1 MEAGNSLPDIGRGYR
16 ELRPLL
22 FGALGKLARQGFVT
36 PPADGLDLIHDFFA
50 DEWPK
55 IERTYDPAKGN
66 YHAYAYKAFVQF
78 VRPRIV
84 RMQRFQN
91 YNLRPDQAETVLAE
105 AESTNLD
112 LTHDHQL
119 LRAKIAELPQLQR
132 EILATYVYSDNVS
145 ERSLAR
151 YYSLSRYR
159 LRELLVEALG
169 RVLVQLDRPAEIPHT
184 DWQVALALWRDVRS
198 IPKTAKYLGL
208 TEHQVRTANKRNFEF
223 LSKVLSIY
231 HPHRIARRQEM
242 ETSDGVLGPRAL
254 FKKAILSPNVE
265 NLLDLIRERAAEVLA
280 SLDEPGDMDISE
292 DELKSLKPEWV
303 ATVYDTLA
311 RSIGPVELSE
321 HGEDLFYAH
330 ADAEFEIGE
339 AFKGSLI
346 PGLPEHLAD
355 LAGHWLH
362 RFVEPVEQ
370 HEMNSLLTTPAARGA
385 DPLSRDLAVYGVTPL
400 TVLDATDA
408 VARLLN
414 RCIRSGRLEEPIFL
428 SHRGINDGQL
438 LRAADLADEISR
450 VAVCRPI
457 TAEVLLDWSIEVA
470 QIKPLLFNTF
480 TAEPSR
486 GESVVLIQSGD
497 KHNNLYQRWGLSVP
511 RMAVLQ

>member
-1 MEAGNSLPDIGRGYR
+1 
-16 ELRPLL
+16 
-22 FGALGKLARQGFVT
+22 
-36 PPADGLDLIHDFFA
+36 
-50 DEWPK
+50 
-55 IERTYDPAKGN
+55 
-66 YHAYAYKAFVQF
+66 
-78 VRPRIV
+78 
-84 RMQRFQN
+84 
-91 YNLRPDQAETVLAE
+91 
-105 AESTNLD
+105 
-112 LTHDHQL
+112 
-119 LRAKIAELPQLQR
+119 
-132 EILATYVYSDNVS
+132 
-145 ERSLAR
+145 
-151 YYSLSRYR
+151 
-159 LRELLVEALG
+159 
-169 RVLVQLDRPAEIPHT
+169 
-184 DWQVALALWRDVRS
+184 
-198 IPKTAKYLGL
+198 
-208 TEHQVRTANKRNFEF
+208 
-223 LSKVLSIY
+223 
-231 HPHRIARRQEM
+231 
-242 ETSDGVLGPRAL
+242 
-254 FKKAILSPNVE
+254 
-265 NLLDLIRERAAEVLA
+265 
-280 SLDEPGDMDISE
+280 MDISE

-385 DPLSRDLAVYGVTPL
+385 DPLSRELAVYGVTPL